1 MCAYT
6 DTARTICSFEPTR
19 AFLVECCLFLHT
31 CPATRPVSKI
41 DGWMKRWRQ
50 LWMASV
56 LAALGGCAAY
66 QPAPLDPRHSVE
78 QFAARRLDDRALQ
91 DELAHLLP
99 QAAVSWPPSQWDRGE
114 LLAIALLRNPQL
126 AVARAHVQAALA
138 HEITAGQFAN
148 PDLTLQSEY
157 GSHGEPHPWLYG
169 VALDWVL
176 RSPVQRHLEQEIA
189 RLDTANT
196 RLELMDGVWA
206 LRHELIG
213 ALSDWESTRRRLTL
227 LDRLAA
233 AQDKLLADEHKRVR
247 AGEDSPSETV
257 TVEQARI
264 ETEQQQAQARAA
276 ADAAQAA
283 VAKALGFP
291 PDTLND
297 VQFVWPDWGTPPAI
311 AAETSRGARER
322 ALLSRSD
329 LEAAIGEYSM
339 AEARFK
345 LAVKRQY
352 PRLTIG
358 PGYYWDHGIS
368 KFPLDVGFSLPLNG
382 NKGEIAE
389 ASAARDVA
397 GKRMLALQADIF
409 GQIASA
415 ERAERLART
424 SADTAER
431 RLGNAR
437 QQAAQSELSLH
448 LGESN
453 AMERVGSE
461 ILAIRA
467 ELAVL
472 DMQAALQAARNNL
485 EDVLHAPLSGPE
497 MALTKSVD
505 STAFGGGL

>member
-1 MCAYT
+1 MKKWW
-6 DTARTICSFEPTR
+6 P
-19 AFLVECCLFLHT
+19 LWV
-31 CPATRPVSKI
+31 VS
-41 DGWMKRWRQ
+41 G
-50 LWMASV
+50 
-56 LAALGGCAAY
+56 LAALSGCATY
-66 QPAPLDPRHSVE
+66 QPAPLDPQKGVE
-78 QFAARRLDDRALQ
+78 QFATRRLDDRELQ
-91 DELAHLLP
+91 SEVAQLLP
-99 QAAVSWPPSQWDRGE
+99 QSAVSWPPQEWDRGE
-114 LLAIALLRNPQL
+114 LLAVALVRNPQL

-138 HEITAGQFAN
+138 HEITAGQMVN

-157 GSHGEPHPWLYG
+157 GAHGEPHPWLYG
-169 VALDWVL
+169 VAFDWLV
-176 RSPVQRHLEQEIA
+176 RSPARRHLEQDIA

-196 RLELMDGVWA
+196 RLELMDAVWA
-206 LRHELIG
+206 LRRALID
-213 ALSDWESTRRRLTL
+213 ALSDWESARRRLTL

-247 AGEDSPSETV
+247 AGEDSPSESV

-276 ADAAQAA
+276 ADAAQVAA
-283 VAKALGFP
+283 AKALGFP

-297 VQFVWPDWGTPPAI
+297 VQFVWPDWGTPPAVNDE
-311 AAETSRGARER
+311 AGREARER

-329 LEAAIGEYSM
+329 LEAAIGAYAI
-339 AEARFK
+339 AEAQFK

-352 PRLTIG
+352 PQLTLG

-368 KFPLDVGFSLPLNG
+368 KFPLDVGLTLPLNG

-389 ASAARDVA
+389 ARAARDVA

-409 GQIASA
+409 GEIASA
-415 ERAERLART
+415 ERAEHLARNST
-424 SADTAER
+424 ETAER

-467 ELAVL
+467 ELEVL
-472 DMQAALQAARNNL
+472 EMRGLLQTARNNL

-497 MALTKSVD
+497 TALAKSPD
-505 STAFGGGL
+505 SIGAGS

>member
-1 MCAYT
+1 
-6 DTARTICSFEPTR
+6 
-19 AFLVECCLFLHT
+19 
-31 CPATRPVSKI
+31 
-41 DGWMKRWRQ
+41 MKKWRQ
-50 LWMASV
+50 LWVGST
-56 LAALGGCAAY
+56 LAALSGCAAY
-66 QPAPLDPRHSVE
+66 QPAPIDPQHSVE
-78 QFAARRLDDRALQ
+78 QFAARRLDDQ
-91 DELAHLLP
+91 ELRSELTRLLP
-99 QAAVSWPPSQWDRGE
+99 QAGVSWPPPQWDRGE
-114 LLAIALLRNPQL
+114 LLAVALVRNPQL
-126 AVARAHVQAALA
+126 AVARGHIQAALA
-138 HEITAGQFAN
+138 HEITAGQFVN
-148 PDLTLQSEY
+148 PDLRLQSEY
-157 GSHGEPHPWLYG
+157 AAHGEQHPWLYG

-176 RSPVQRHLEQEIA
+176 RSPGRRHLEQEIV

-196 RLELMDGVWA
+196 RLELMDGIWSV
-206 LRHELIG
+206 RHQLIA
-213 ALSDWESTRRRLTL
+213 ALSDWERTRRRLTL

-276 ADAAQAA
+276 ADAAQVT
-283 VAKALGFP
+283 VAKALGLP

-297 VQFVWPDWGTPPAI
+297 VQFAWPDWGTPPPI
-311 AAETSRGARER
+311 TEEAESVARER

-329 LEAAIGEYSM
+329 LEAALGEYSM
-339 AEARFK
+339 AEAQFK

-352 PRLTIG
+352 PQLTIG
-358 PGYYWDHGIS
+358 PGFYWDHGIS
-368 KFPLDVGFSLPLNG
+368 KFPLDVGFTLPLNG

-389 ASAARDVA
+389 AHAARDLA
-397 GKRMLALQADIF
+397 GKRMLALQADIY

-424 SADTAER
+424 STETAER
-431 RLGNAR
+431 RLENAR

-461 ILAIRA
+461 LLAIRA
-467 ELAVL
+467 ELEML
-472 DMQAALQAARNNL
+472 DLRAQLQEARNSL

-497 MALTKSVD
+497 MALTKLSD
-505 STAFGGGL
+505 STALEEGHEYVHRASSAGGPVDHSHPFHAGSGGR